1 MFGLGAGELF
11 LILDVCVLMFGSKK
25 IPQLAK
31 GMGEAVREFQKSRNE
46 MESAESKE
54 TKKVETPKN
63 S

>member
-11 LILDVCVLMFGSKK
+11 LILGVCVLMFGSKK

>member
-1 MFGLGAGELF
+1 MFGLGVGELV
-11 LILDVCVLMFGSKK
+11 LILGVCVLMFGSKK

-46 MESAESKE
+46 IEAESE
-54 TKKVETPKN
+54 AKKIDSSKN

>member
-11 LILDVCVLMFGSKK
+11 LILGVCVLMFGSKK

-46 MESAESKE
+46 MNSEEA
-54 TKKVETPKN
+54 KKVENKDT
-63 S
+63 